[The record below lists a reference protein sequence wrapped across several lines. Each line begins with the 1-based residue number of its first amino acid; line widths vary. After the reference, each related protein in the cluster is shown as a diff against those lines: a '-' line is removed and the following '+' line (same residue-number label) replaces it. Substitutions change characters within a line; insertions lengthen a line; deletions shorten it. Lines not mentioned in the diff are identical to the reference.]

1 MPNKRVITPV
11 LKYSLD
17 LNTRKKRRRKT
28 KEDRIVP
35 THHTFSID
43 GSIRVILPD
52 VWITAPNV
60 EMKAAA
66 DTIVHVKGFLI
77 VAITSKA
84 WAWVCACACAWAVVA
99 ARSALDIF
107 YSIVLTEQN
116 ETLPHVLYLL
126 KTPPHSTDSADRVS
140 TGESK

>member
-1 MPNKRVITPV
+1 MPNKRVITAV

-17 LNTRKKRRRKT
+17 LKTRKKRRRKT

-77 VAITSKA
+77 VAMTSKA
-84 WAWVCACACAWAVVA
+84 CAWVCAWVCVVVA

-107 YSIVLTEQN
+107 YSILLTEQN
-116 ETLPHVLYLL
+116 ETLSHVLYLL
-126 KTPPHSTDSADRVS
+126 KTPPHPTDSADRVS